1 VSLLKL
7 KFSCKIRVEQM
18 LLLFFLSLRTLAQ
31 VRIGYQK
38 LFYVAFIRRITNSY
52 FTITNDSREMQRQ
65 SSRSRCRTPKQRRR
79 ALAHWERQG
88 RCQLGHGAAVLEDGD
103 GRPSGVQLR
112 RHRSVEAKALEWTAS
127 GSRQMGRNR
136 LLICQHCGG
145 SVGQLYE

>member
-1 VSLLKL
+1 
-7 KFSCKIRVEQM
+7 M
-18 LLLFFLSLRTLAQ
+18 GTLACPFHSADERCRGRAAG
-31 VRIGYQK
+31 VDAGH
-38 LFYVAFIRRITNSY
+38 
-52 FTITNDSREMQRQ
+52 Q
-65 SSRSRCRTPKQRRR
+65 SSGGGHWPTGKGRTPKQRRR

>member
-1 VSLLKL
+1 MGTGLRPGETLWGDGNGKRGRACEPSVKHHRRREYP
-7 KFSCKIRVEQM
+7 CP
-18 LLLFFLSLRTLAQ
+18 SLRP
-31 VRIGYQK
+31 
-38 LFYVAFIRRITNSY
+38 SH
-52 FTITNDSREMQRQ
+52 QRCRGRAAGVDAGHQ
-65 SSRSRCRTPKQRRR
+65 SSGGGRR

-112 RHRSVEAKALEWTAS
+112 RHRSVEAKALGWMAS